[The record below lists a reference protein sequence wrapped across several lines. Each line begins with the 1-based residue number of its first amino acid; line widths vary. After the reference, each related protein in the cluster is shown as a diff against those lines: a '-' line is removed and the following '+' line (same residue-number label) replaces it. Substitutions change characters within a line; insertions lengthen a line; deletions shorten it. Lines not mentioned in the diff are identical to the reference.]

1 MEDDFLLAVQ
11 LQSDYDR
18 GIEQPFKSYDG
29 TKDVYSNRG
38 ELTVVENAKSKEMSV
53 VDPTWELLDPSPD
66 IRALFMQFND
76 KFFWGKLV
84 GVEVKWS
91 TRMTLCAGVCSYE
104 GRGGL
109 CSIRLSEPLLKL
121 RPRKDLVETLLH
133 EMIHALLFVTYNNKD
148 HDSHGP
154 EFCKH
159 MKRINCL
166 TGANISV
173 YHNFHDEVDEYRKHW
188 WLCNGP
194 CQARKPYFGYVKRAM
209 NRAPSAL
216 DPWWSDHQRTCGGTF
231 IKVKEPENYGQKEGK
246 RHGSSKCNSSDKGKN
261 HGVDIR
267 TIIPF
272 SGVGYKLVQ
281 TSKSDMPHTSNTSTG
296 NTKNLLPSSSSTF
309 ILNNKKPLLSQEKY
323 MHSKSG
329 VPMVSVANPKVF
341 LNVNGSPIKLPVK
354 RTKVHSENTSPRIAD
369 LFLSNMTEKKM
380 SIKTSKRS
388 ATTSITS
395 QGLNNEN
402 IYGQSTKRPRMQDE
416 KAVEDFLLTSPWRNA
431 KNKHM
436 QNINSTA
443 APSDITT
450 ASSSQ
455 QSVTVSCP
463 VCRTEVLELNVN
475 EHLDSCLAVY

>member
-1 MEDDFLLAVQ
+1 MESEDD
-11 LQSDYDR
+11 
-18 GIEQPFKSYDG
+18 P
-29 TKDVYSNRG
+29 
-38 ELTVVENAKSKEMSV
+38 
-53 VDPTWELLDPSPD
+53 
-66 IRALFMQFND
+66 
-76 KFFWGKLV
+76 
-84 GVEVKWS
+84 
-91 TRMTLCAGVCSYE
+91 
-104 GRGGL
+104 
-109 CSIRLSEPLLKL
+109 
-121 RPRKDLVETLLH
+121 TLLH

-159 MKRINCL
+159 MKRINCF

-173 YHNFHDEVDEYRKHW
+173 NKYEQVQYHDGVGRYRKKSDWVIWCLRIAPWQKVLKPFLCRVKYRINRPGLLIWRGPLVLDSWRDPTSKSVGPLTGSFFQVCEVDNCNNQKDMEDELPDGHREPSTYRSNPRGHM
-188 WLCNGP
+188 
-194 CQARKPYFGYVKRAM
+194 R
-209 NRAPSAL
+209 
-216 DPWWSDHQRTCGGTF
+216 
-231 IKVKEPENYGQKEGK
+231 
-246 RHGSSKCNSSDKGKN
+246 KN

-281 TSKSDMPHTSNTSTG
+281 TSKSDMPHTSNNSTG
-296 NTKNLLPSSSSTF
+296 NTKNMLPSSSSTF
-309 ILNNKKPLLSQEKY
+309 ILNNRKPLPSQEKY

-369 LFLSNMTEKKM
+369 LFLSNMTKKKM
-380 SIKTSKRS
+380 SIKTSKHS
-388 ATTSITS
+388 ATTSIIS

-416 KAVEDFLLTSPWRNA
+416 KPVEDFLLTSPWRNA

-475 EHLDSCLAVY
+475 EHLDSCLAAY